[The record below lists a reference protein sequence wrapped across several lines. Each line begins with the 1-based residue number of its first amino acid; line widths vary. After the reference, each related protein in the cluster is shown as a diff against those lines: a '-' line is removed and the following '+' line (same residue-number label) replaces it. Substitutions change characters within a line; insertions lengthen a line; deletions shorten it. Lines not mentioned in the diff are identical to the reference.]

1 MKEINELATKITF
14 SLDEI
19 NVLGSQGNV
28 AMASM
33 QFYQVD
39 LLRHEKQEKEVFHR
53 KNKFNISA
61 TFERIAIQQGLSQSY
76 KSVMSVELISPV
88 SIMIDVSLT
97 ISLEKYHPPTRVPTD
112 MS

>member
-39 LLRHEKQEKEVFHR
+39 LLRHEKQEKEVFQC
-53 KNKFNISA
+53 K
-61 TFERIAIQQGLSQSY
+61 
-76 KSVMSVELISPV
+76 
-88 SIMIDVSLT
+88 
-97 ISLEKYHPPTRVPTD
+97 
-112 MS
+112 